1 MTGQV
6 DVPSAAGQVR
16 ETVRRHSFLFLLQG
30 ALMVV
35 AGLIAFVYPLT
46 TTLAATLFLGW
57 MMIISGIVQAITLVA
72 TSRVPHFWMQL
83 VSAVLWIVTGFIF
96 VRNPA
101 VGIGTLALLMVV
113 FFMVEGIA
121 KIVLAITVRPLPNWG
136 WVLVSGLI
144 GVGISICLIANPALS
159 LLALGLFI
167 GIQLISEGVAIGWMA
182 WNLRSA

>member
-1 MTGQV
+1 MTQGA
-6 DVPSAAGQVR
+6 DAAAAGHVR
-16 ETVRRHSFLFLLQG
+16 ETVRTHSFLFLLQG

-35 AGLIAFVYPLT
+35 GGLIAFVYPLT
-46 TTLAATLFLGW
+46 TTVAVTLFLGW

-72 TSRVPHFWMQL
+72 SARVPHFWLQL
-83 VSAVLWIVTGFIF
+83 VSAVLWIMTGFIF

-101 VGIGTLALLMVV
+101 VAVGTLALLMIV

-121 KIVLAITVRPLPNWG
+121 KIVLAITVRPLENWG

-144 GVGISICLIANPALS
+144 GVAISLYLMANPALS
-159 LLALGLFI
+159 LLALGFLI

-182 WNLRSA
+182 WNVRKA